1 MLCYFYPPR
10 NCGQMSRYMSLL
22 ICSELTVR
30 LFANK
35 SVDRASHLKV
45 LSHIRWEHIDQ
56 MLTNSYGTMV
66 SFIQPKGM
74 PVMLLLRIV
83 EVFGAK
89 LDTGEMPVQAPQSVA
104 MGLYDLN

>member
-1 MLCYFYPPR
+1 
-10 NCGQMSRYMSLL
+10 
-22 ICSELTVR
+22 
-30 LFANK
+30 
-35 SVDRASHLKV
+35 
-45 LSHIRWEHIDQ
+45 
-56 MLTNSYGTMV
+56 MV

-104 MGLYDLN
+104 MGLYDPN